1 MNIAFSFK
9 NFEPSEHLKKYARRR
24 MEKMGRFFGKS
35 SGLEINVTPYVA
47 IRGGFNFITP
57 GEIAA
62 SNATAYT
69 FIYSGGLGFKT
80 NGSFYADVAFRY
92 GDYPDLIYRPYA
104 DYVPDSENQGKF
116 IASPQLRVKNYLMSF
131 VATIGFRF

>member
-1 MNIAFSFK
+1 MRFK
-9 NFEPSEHLKKYARRR
+9 NTDGSRDGFEYANSDIISQYGVSHNLRA
-24 MEKMGRFFGKS
+24 
-35 SGLEINVTPYVA
+35 GLEINVTPYVA

-62 SNATAYT
+62 SKAKAYT

-104 DYVPDSENQGKF
+104 DYVPDSENPDRF